1 MTQWA
6 YLAVLVLGL
15 GCMVL
20 MDRRWGL
27 VLWADARRAAVVLTV
42 GVALFLSWDVAA
54 LRLRLYRGG
63 ESTAMT
69 GVQVA
74 PDLPV
79 EEIFFILFLCYLT
92 LVLHRLAHRVLV
104 SRGATGGGRS

>member
-6 YLAVLVLGL
+6 YLAVLLIGL

-20 MDRRWGL
+20 MDRRWRL
-27 VLWADARRAAVVLTV
+27 VLWADARRGAAVLAT
-42 GVALFLSWDVAA
+42 GVVLFLAWDVAA
-54 LRLRLYRGG
+54 LTLGLYRRG
-63 ESTAMT
+63 ESAVMT

-74 PDLPV
+74 PELPL

-92 LVLHRLAHRVLV
+92 LVLHRSAQLLLRPRAAGED
-104 SRGATGGGRS
+104 SGS

>member
-6 YLAVLVLGL
+6 YLAILVLGL

-27 VLWADARRAAVVLTV
+27 VLWADARRAVTVIAAGMVV
-42 GVALFLSWDVAA
+42 FLAWDMAA
-54 LRLRLYRGG
+54 LRLGLYRRG
-63 ESTAMT
+63 ESAAMT

-74 PDLPV
+74 PELPL
-79 EEIFFILFLCYLT
+79 EEIFFVLFLCYLT

>member
-6 YLAVLVLGL
+6 YLAVLLLGL

-20 MDRRWGL
+20 MDRRWRL
-27 VLWADARRAAVVLTV
+27 VLWADARRGAAVLGT
-42 GVALFLSWDVAA
+42 GVV
-54 LRLRLYRGG
+54 
-63 ESTAMT
+63 MT

-74 PDLPV
+74 PELPL

-92 LVLHRLAHRVLV
+92 LVLHRSAQLLLRPRAAGED
-104 SRGATGGGRS
+104 SGS